1 MTEKD
6 LAIADGMAAAPGVTV
21 ELVNP
26 ITGELV
32 PYGDVPALAEAV
44 RTIKERRDQ
53 LTEVLSVFNHAII
66 QESVRQGT
74 RTLNVGRTTVKVS
87 ADYETE
93 WDIELLQEGLLA
105 AGIPAERLDE
115 LVVAKVEFKVNGTV
129 ARQLSGANPEYKTAI
144 EAAKGRVPKK
154 QYVTV
159 TDA

>member
-1 MTEKD
+1 MTDKD
-6 LAIADGMAAAPGVTV
+6 LAVADQLAAAPGVTV

-44 RTIKERRDQ
+44 RVVKERRDH
-53 LTEVLSVFNHAII
+53 LNDVIAAFNHAII
-66 QESVRQGT
+66 QESTRQGT
-74 RTLNVGRTTVKVS
+74 RTLNIGRTTVKVS
-87 ADYETE
+87 ADHETE

-105 AGIPAERLDE
+105 AGIPQERLEE
-115 LVVAKVEFKVNGTV
+115 LVVAKVEYKVNGTV

-154 QYVTV
+154 QYVTA